1 MSAAVLEHP
10 GPWSEEQYFALG
22 ETPNRI
28 ELIDGGLWVSPAPN
42 KPHQDISF
50 LLMAMIRPAA
60 RAAGLRAYEAANLRL
75 GPDRIVIP
83 DLVVADTDPHGG
95 VIEASEVTLVCEIV
109 SPSNAANDRLLKMQ
123 FYATAHIE
131 WYLLVE
137 PDLVAFDF
145 VTLRLFR
152 LVGHHFVEHAVAGR
166 GESLTLEGPLA
177 CQINADALI
186 DW

>member
-1 MSAAVLEHP
+1 MSAAVLEHV

-28 ELIDGGLWVSPAPN
+28 ELIGGGLWVSPAPN

-50 LLMAMIRPAA
+50 LLMTVIRPAA
-60 RAAGLRAYEAANLRL
+60 RVAGLRAYEASNLRL

-83 DLVVADTDPHGG
+83 DLVVVDTDPHGR
-95 VIEASEVTLVCEIV
+95 VTEASEVALVCEIV
-109 SPSNAANDRLLKMQ
+109 SPTNAANDRLLKMQ
-123 FYATAHIE
+123 FYAAAQIG

-137 PDLVAFDF
+137 PDLVAFEF

-152 LVGHHFVEHAVAGR
+152 LAGQHYVEHAVAGR
-166 GESLTLEGPLA
+166 GATLTLDRPFA
-177 CQINADALI
+177 CRIDADVLI

>member
-1 MSAAVLEHP
+1 MSVAVLEHP
-10 GPWSEEQYFALG
+10 GPWSEEQYLALG

-28 ELIDGGLWVSPAPN
+28 ELIDGGLWVGPAPN

-50 LLMAMIRPAA
+50 LLMTMIRPAA

-95 VIEASEVTLVCEIV
+95 VIEASEVALVCEIV

-123 FYATAHIE
+123 FYATAQIE

-137 PDLVAFDF
+137 PDLVAFEF

-152 LVGHHFVEHAVAGR
+152 LAGLHLIEHAVAGK
-166 GESLTLEGPLA
+166 GEFLTLERPIA
-177 CQINADALI
+177 CDIDTDTLI